1 MRILLMSQWF
11 PPEPR
16 DLFLQLAQGLKNAGH
31 DVTVLTGFP
40 NWPGGK
46 VYPGYRIRLIQRET
60 VGGVPVVRLPLYPD
74 HGSKAWKRALNLS
87 SLAFIAALLGPF
99 VLRKADLIYVIQ
111 LPTHVAAARWL
122 CLFWRSRIVMEVQDL
137 WPESL
142 VTTGMAGQGTA
153 ISLLGKWCGW
163 AYRQCS
169 LIRVI
174 SPGFAKNL
182 IGKGVPPEKLRMV
195 PNWINSSDFPSPTPD
210 PAWLKKLGT
219 EGKFT
224 LLYAGSIGR
233 PQGLEVVVEAAEHLR
248 DRPDIQILL
257 AGDGVSREGIM
268 EQVASRGLSSVKY
281 LGKFDQADMPQVYAA
296 VDAHL
301 VHLLPDPL
309 FSVTVPSKIVAC
321 MASGKPILAGV
332 EGDPLDVILD
342 SGAGIGFEPGSGE
355 RLAKALRSLADL
367 PFEER
372 QAMGER
378 GRKAAREKYDSS
390 RLLPKMAA
398 LAEEAIR

>member
-1 MRILLMSQWF
+1 MSQWF

-16 DLFLQLAQGLKNAGH
+16 DLFLQLAQGLRDAGH

-46 VYPGYRIRLIQRET
+46 VYPGYRVKLIQRET
-60 VGGVPVVRLPLYPD
+60 IGGVPVVRLPLFPD
-74 HGSKAWKRALNLS
+74 HGNKAWKRALNLS
-87 SLAFIAALLGPF
+87 SLAFFAALLGPF
-99 VLRKADLIYVIQ
+99 VLKKADLIYVIQ
-111 LPTHVAAARWL
+111 LPTHVAAAKWL
-122 CLFWRSRIVMEVQDL
+122 GLFWRSRIVMEVQDL

-142 VTTGMAGQGTA
+142 VTTGMTGQGKVIT
-153 ISLLGKWCGW
+153 LLGKFCRW

-169 LIRVI
+169 VIRVI
-174 SPGFAKNL
+174 SPGFVKNL
-182 IGKGVPPEKLRMV
+182 AEKGVPKEKLRMV
-195 PNWINSSDFPSPTPD
+195 PNWINTSEFPALPSD
-210 PAWLKKLGT
+210 PAWSHKLGT
-219 EGKFT
+219 EGKFS

-268 EQVASRGLSSVKY
+268 EKVASLGLSSVRY
-281 LGKFDQADMPQVYAA
+281 LGKFDQADMPQVYAS

-309 FSVTVPSKIVAC
+309 FSVTIPSKIVAC

-342 SGAGIGFEPGSGE
+342 SGAGIGFQPGSGE
-355 RLAKALRSLADL
+355 HLAKALRSLADL
-367 PFEER
+367 PCEER
-372 QAMGER
+372 TAMGER
-378 GRKAAREKYDSS
+378 GRRAAEEKYDAS

-398 LAEEAIR
+398 LAEEAVR